1 VSFVLL
7 IACANVANLLL
18 ARATGRQREVAV
30 RASLGAAPYRIMRQ
44 LLTETLL
51 LGLLGG
57 IAGLAICYASFN
69 FVLSLV
75 PPGLPHVGAIRIDGW
90 VFAFALALGAATGIV
105 FGLAPA
111 FLLSKTSL
119 EKVIKEGGS
128 RTGSG
133 RGRLRSALL
142 VGEIA
147 LGLMLLIGA
156 SLMLESFA
164 RLTHVD
170 LGFDP
175 NNVVTLRVGAP
186 RSYDTTSKQI
196 AFYDDFAAQLARA
209 GIQEIGY
216 LSGGLPTI
224 SNDILFNVEGRKADD
239 PNYKGDARFRP
250 VSPGYLETMRIP
262 LVRGRLISGQDA
274 EKSEPI
280 IIINRSLAEHFW
292 PDGDAIGSFVWIGK
306 PMGPGAAEPAP
317 RRIVGIVGD
326 IHGDSVAEGPSFDM
340 YAPAA
345 QASSVSSVDL
355 VLRSPQSLAVLEQ
368 PIRGILRT
376 ALPQQAPAKIQTM
389 SDVIAN
395 SASVKEQRFH
405 AILLVLFG
413 ALALLI
419 VSVGV
424 YSVVSYV
431 VAQRMHEFGV
441 RLALGAR
448 QGQVLRL
455 VLQNGLALA
464 EAGVLIGLAASF
476 ALSKL
481 LAGMLFEVKPNDP
494 VIFAAVSALMITVA
508 LAACWIPARRAT
520 RVDPISAL
528 RYE

>member
-1 VSFVLL
+1 
-7 IACANVANLLL
+7 
-18 ARATGRQREVAV
+18 
-30 RASLGAAPYRIMRQ
+30 
-44 LLTETLL
+44 
-51 LGLLGG
+51 
-57 IAGLAICYASFN
+57 
-69 FVLSLV
+69 
-75 PPGLPHVGAIRIDGW
+75 
-90 VFAFALALGAATGIV
+90 
-105 FGLAPA
+105 
-111 FLLSKTSL
+111 
-119 EKVIKEGGS
+119 
-128 RTGSG
+128 
-133 RGRLRSALL
+133 
-142 VGEIA
+142 
-147 LGLMLLIGA
+147 
-156 SLMLESFA
+156 
-164 RLTHVD
+164 

-175 NNVVTLRVGAP
+175 NSVVTFRVGAP
-186 RSYDTTSKQI
+186 RSYDATSKQI
-196 AFYDDFAAQLARA
+196 AFYDDLAAQLASRA
-209 GIQEIGY
+209 GVQETGY

-224 SNDILFNVEGRKADD
+224 SNDILFSVEGRKADD

-262 LVRGRLISGQDA
+262 LVRGRLVSAQDG

-280 IIINRSLAEHFW
+280 IIINRSLAEHSW
-292 PDGDAIGSFVWIGK
+292 PAGDAIGSFVWIGK
-306 PMGPGAAEPAP
+306 PMGPGAAEAAP

-345 QASSVSSVDL
+345 QASNVSSVDF

-376 ALPQQAPAKIQTM
+376 ALPQQAPARIQTM
-389 SDVIAN
+389 GDVIAN

-405 AILLVLFG
+405 TILLGLFG

-424 YSVVSYV
+424 YSVVSYAV
-431 VAQRMHEFGV
+431 VQRTHEFGV

-448 QGQVLRL
+448 QGQVLRS
-455 VLQNGLALA
+455 VLQNGLAFA
-464 EAGVLIGLAASF
+464 VAGVLIGLVASF

-481 LAGMLFEVKPNDP
+481 LAGMLFEVTPNDP
-494 VIFAAVSALMITVA
+494 AILVAVSALMITVA